1 MSKIEDLE
9 VRIAFQEETIDILS
23 DRVSQQDKHMARMEI
38 QLHHL
43 MNKLKEIVREGASS
57 NISSHNEVPPHY

>member
-9 VRIAFQEETIDILS
+9 VRIAFQEEAIDILS
-23 DRVSQQDKHMARMEI
+23 DRVSEQDKHMARMEI
-38 QLHHL
+38 QLRHL
-43 MNKLKEIVREGASS
+43 VNKLQGIVSEGASN